1 MRGGRRLGA
10 GARRRAGERIS
21 PEHGVVR
28 RRESRELA
36 RGRSSAREAGEHG
49 ARPDVAG
56 TAVSARALKADG
68 IGWVMPRIPEETI
81 RSILQANHIEDVV
94 GRYVTLLPDGRNRK
108 ALCPFHRE
116 KTPSFKVHPDKQVY
130 RCYGCGESGNA
141 IGFVMAV
148 ERVDFLTAVRSLAA
162 RAGIEIKSDDGVPS
176 SLIEE
181 ARRANECACRYYERQ
196 LDAPGFGRKAR
207 EYLERRGFTEE
218 SIELFRIGAAPDAWD
233 SLFGYL
239 RRERISP
246 EAMVE
251 AGLAVPRKNG
261 AGWYDY
267 LRGRVLFPIMDARG
281 QVVGFGG
288 RTLGG
293 DEPKYLNT
301 PETRFF
307 RKGRLLYG
315 LHRAAECIRGS
326 RTAHLVEG
334 YTDVIMAVQHGVQ
347 GVVAGLGTA
356 LTRENARELRRYAD
370 TVVLL
375 YDGDEAGFRAAER
388 AIGPLAA
395 EGADVRV
402 VLLPDG
408 LDPCDF
414 VAARGGAAFT
424 ALLEEAR
431 EAVAFLAERAVSAEG
446 TASPGAQRR
455 AIERCWAPFAEVEDP
470 LLRQLV
476 RRRIAE
482 VFAVD
487 EEVLARSLRASSARE
502 AEEPRAAPNEYPGPE
517 EMLAAALLAEP
528 ALRREIAL
536 PERFADAD
544 AGVLCRALCAET
556 QEALTVEALLA
567 RFAEEPAGRRLERML
582 ARIDDMHRVG
592 ELLDWRLIA
601 RQSREEIERLAVEGE
616 AKAVRIELEAAR
628 KDGAA
633 EKARKLLARYQQLLR
648 QTKRTGRV
656 KSAAAPT

>member
-1 MRGGRRLGA
+1 MF
-10 GARRRAGERIS
+10 ARTLRAT
-21 PEHGVVR
+21 GV
-28 RRESRELA
+28 
-36 RGRSSAREAGEHG
+36 
-49 ARPDVAG
+49 
-56 TAVSARALKADG
+56 
-68 IGWVMPRIPEETI
+68 GWVMPRIPEETI
-81 RSILQANHIEDVV
+81 RSILQANRIEDVV
-94 GRYVTLLPDGRNRK
+94 GRYVMLLPDGRNRK

-141 IGFVMAV
+141 IGFVMAM
-148 ERVDFLTAVRSLAA
+148 ERVDFLTAVKSLAA
-162 RAGIEIKSDDGVPS
+162 LAGIEIKSDDGVPS

-181 ARRANECACRYYERQ
+181 ARRANECACRFYARQ
-196 LDAPGFGRKAR
+196 LDAPGFGRAAR
-207 EYLERRGFTEE
+207 EYIERRGFGKE
-218 SIELFRIGAAPDAWD
+218 SVELFRIGAAPDAWD
-233 SLFGYL
+233 SLFNYL

-251 AGLAVPRKNG
+251 AGLVMPRKSG
-261 AGWYDY
+261 SGWYDY
-267 LRGRVLFPIMDARG
+267 FRGRVVFPIMDARG

-315 LHRAAECIRGS
+315 LHRAAESIRAS

-375 YDGDEAGFRAAER
+375 YDGDDAGFRAAER

-414 VAARGGAAFT
+414 LVARGGAAFT
-424 ALLEEAR
+424 AVLEGAR
-431 EAVAFLAERAVSAEG
+431 EAVAFLAARAAAAEG

-455 AIERCWAPFAEVEDP
+455 AIERCWAPFAEVDDP

-482 VFAVD
+482 VFGVG
-487 EEVLARSLRASSARE
+487 EELLARALRAAPARE
-502 AEEPRAAPNEYPGPE
+502 AEERRDAPNPYPGPE
-517 EMLAAALLAEP
+517 EMLAGALLAEP

-536 PERFADAD
+536 PARFADAE
-544 AGVLCRALCAET
+544 AGELCRALCAESEEGVT
-556 QEALTVEALLA
+556 IEALMA
-567 RFAEEPAGRRLERML
+567 RFAEDPAGRRLERLL
-582 ARIDDMHRVG
+582 ARLEDMQRVG

-601 RQSREEIERLAVEGE
+601 HQSREEIERLAAERESRTV
-616 AKAVRIELEAAR
+616 KIELDAAR
-628 KDGAA
+628 REGAA
-633 EKARKLLARYQQLLR
+633 EKARQLTVRYQQLLR
-648 QTKRTGRV
+648 QTKTAGRV
-656 KSAAAPT
+656 RNAAAPT